1 MALSLQEEQKE
12 PAANIQDDQQQI
24 TGNISGMSEEDKN
37 AQEQL
42 E

>member
-1 MALSLQEEQKE
+1 VALSLQEEQKE
-12 PAANIQDDQQQI
+12 PAASIQDGHQQI
-24 TGNISGMSEEDKN
+24 TGNILGMSEEDKN